1 MENLIRIKF
10 DPKRGGAQSI
20 DFLRPCF
27 RLENWPSEAV
37 EIWTSTDSGVNW
49 DKLSQSGYRTSYY
62 GDEKFLY
69 VSLLVD
75 ITGITHIAFFDIDG
89 GAVGVGWEAEN
100 PWINLVNAGWSTGI
114 VSGKNI
120 GAGFTLL
127 GPLPSNVPL
136 VYRIRRP
143 NEFLLP
149 IGYEIAAPSDFLIN
163 AGCSIG
169 TVFEIVVA
177 SGGTI
182 MGLREFPS
190 SLIALD
196 DDAIEALVPEAAARK
211 QKLITLNGTTPE
223 DLD

>member
-10 DPKRGGAQSI
+10 NPKRGGAQSI

-27 RLENWPSEAV
+27 RLENRPTEEV
-37 EIWTSTDSGVNW
+37 EIWSSTDGGVNW
-49 DKLSQSGYRTSYY
+49 DKLSQSGYRTSFYE
-62 GDEKFLY
+62 GVKILY

-75 ITGITHIAFFDIDG
+75 ITGITQLAFFDIDG
-89 GAVGVGWEAEN
+89 GVVGIGWEAES

-120 GAGFTLL
+120 GAGFALL
-127 GPLPSNVPL
+127 GTLPSNVPL

-149 IGYEIAAPSDFLIN
+149 LGYEIAVPSDFLIN

-169 TVFEIVVA
+169 TVFEIFVA

-190 SLIALD
+190 SLLALD
-196 DDAIEALVPEAAARK
+196 DDAIEALALEAAARK
-211 QKLITLNGTTPE
+211 QKLVTLNGTTPE